1 MKGRVDMTTLSTENI
16 ERVNT
21 EITANAVRGVV
32 AYVFAVQFTPE
43 TVSFVRVPIEKA
55 RAIAPMLKTAGK
67 KIMFKTTR
75 EIKAFLKDY
84 DVIFKISTAEI
95 EKVADSDDRINRGHA
110 AEMVLF
116 GHDAD
121 TSLKSQDKVDGYFN
135 GEFLQLKASL
145 ISWSGTSNNG
155 MGSATFVPANR

>member
-1 MKGRVDMTTLSTENI
+1 MTTLSTKNI

-21 EITANAVRGVV
+21 EVTANAIGGVV
-32 AYVFAVQFTPE
+32 AYAFAIQFTPE
-43 TVSFVRVPIEKA
+43 TVSFVRVPIEKV
-55 RAIAPMLKTAGK
+55 RTIAPMLKTAGK

-75 EIKAFLKDY
+75 EVKAFLKDY
-84 DVIFKISTAEI
+84 DVIFKISTADI
-95 EKVADSDDRINRGHA
+95 EKVADSDNRINRGHA